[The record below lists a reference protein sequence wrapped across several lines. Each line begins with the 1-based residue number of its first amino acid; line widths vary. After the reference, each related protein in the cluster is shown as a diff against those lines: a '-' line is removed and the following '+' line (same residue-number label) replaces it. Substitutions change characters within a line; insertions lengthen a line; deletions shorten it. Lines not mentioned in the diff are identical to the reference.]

1 VGTVIA
7 IDGPAGAGKSTLARA
22 LAQAV
27 DLPYVNTGLMYRAV
41 ALLALERGIEPSDP
55 EGLAGLA
62 RELRF
67 ALGGGRQLTIDG
79 SEPSP
84 ELRSPEVEAIVS
96 EVAAHPEVRE
106 VLRAEQRSLG
116 SGGSVMEGRD
126 IGSMV
131 FPDADVKIFLS
142 ATQRERAG
150 RRERERGG
158 EIARRDALDAR
169 TNPLTPGRGAHVIDT
184 TGLTEDAVLAR
195 ALAIVQDDLGEGAP
209 RRGPVVVAVVG
220 RPNVGKSTLVNRLAG
235 RTQVIVH
242 ETSGVTRDRVQV
254 PARWGDRNFV
264 LLDTG
269 GFVPKAVGIDE
280 AVVRQAK
287 IAIRDADLTL
297 LVVDATTGILSEDE
311 SLARAL
317 RRSPHPVLVVANKVD
332 AEAQESLAAEF
343 YGLGLGEPTPVSA
356 LHGRSSGDLL
366 DRLVALIPESSEPRV
381 EDEARFCIVGRPNV
395 GKSSLFNRL
404 VGEERAV
411 VHDLPGTTRDAVD
424 TVVDVGGRPVRFIDT
439 AGLRRPL
446 RTKGIEYYGLIR
458 SIRAIGSSHVA
469 ALVVDASEGLVAE
482 DKRVAARVVEAGRG
496 LVAILNKWDLVPSG
510 ERADRFV
517 ELKHALELFPG
528 TPVLRTSALT
538 GSGVTKVLPAFL
550 RVHEAWTK
558 RVSTSEVNRVLQSAL
573 DATPPP
579 RDTGRIRYAT
589 QVSAGPP
596 TFVVFGSKEP
606 SASYRRYLEGALR
619 RAFGLEGVPVRI
631 SFRAREPRS
640 KEGRRRSGG

>member
-1 VGTVIA
+1 MGTVVA

-41 ALLALERGIEPSDP
+41 ALRALERGIDPSDAD
-55 EGLAGLA
+55 GLAGLA

-67 ALGGGRQLTIDG
+67 ALGEGRQLTIDG
-79 SEPSP
+79 SEPS
-84 ELRSPEVEAIVS
+84 EKLQSTWVEAIVS
-96 EVAAHPEVRE
+96 EVAAHPAVRE

-116 SGGSVMEGRD
+116 SDGAVMEGRD

-131 FPDADVKIFLS
+131 FPDADIKIFLS

-158 EIARRDALDAR
+158 EVARRDALDAR
-169 TNPLTPGRGAHVIDT
+169 PSPLTPGRGAHVIET
-184 TGLTEDAVLAR
+184 TGLGEDAVLAR

-209 RRGPVVVAVVG
+209 RRGPIVVAVVG

-254 PARWGDRNFV
+254 PARWGDRSFV

-356 LHGRSSGDLL
+356 LHGRASGDLL
-366 DRLVALIPESSEPRV
+366 DRVVALIPESSEPQV

-424 TVVDVGGRPVRFIDT
+424 TVIDVGGRPVRFIDT

-538 GSGVTKVLPAFL
+538 ASGVTKVLPALL
-550 RVHEAWTK
+550 RVHEAWIK
-558 RVSTSEVNRVLQSAL
+558 RVPTSEVNRVLQSAL
-573 DATPPP
+573 AATPPP

-619 RAFGLEGVPVRI
+619 RAFGLDGVPVRI

-640 KEGRRRSGG
+640 KGGRRRSGG